1 MESVLVIC
9 RNKEA
14 LQAIISAFPKDS
26 RVDRAANPSRAMTFL
41 KKNSYEFVFID
52 IDILQA
58 SYPDLPIDE
67 ALTVFRKGHEAS
79 EFIVMSSK
87 SQIRQMV
94 KALKFGAADYLT
106 YPVEPEEVALVLKN
120 LRESMML
127 ASELAYLRERHFQEA
142 AYELIDSQ
150 NTAMIKVFNSI
161 RMVAPTRTPILLVGE
176 TGVGKGVLARLIHRQ
191 SHRKNAQFISV
202 HCGAIPETLVENEL
216 FGHEKGAFTGA
227 GHRKLGK
234 FEIASEGTIFLDE
247 IGTVTP
253 LIQIK
258 LLQVLQDGTFSRLGG
273 EEELKTQARV
283 IAATNADLKQMSQE
297 GQFRKDLYYRLNVF
311 PIEIPPL
318 RKRLEDIPFFVEMFL
333 KKLNRLYCK
342 EIKGAHP
349 SVIDALMHYSWPG
362 NIRELENLIERAYIV
377 ETSRLLTPESFSVEL
392 IEAEAAT
399 KTIHSGASLAEGRRR
414 AVEVFEKQYLTELL
428 ARHRGRVKSA
438 AADAG
443 VSTRQL
449 SKLMLKYALR
459 KEVFK

>member
-1 MESVLVIC
+1 
-9 RNKEA
+9 
-14 LQAIISAFPKDS
+14 
-26 RVDRAANPSRAMTFL
+26 
-41 KKNSYEFVFID
+41 
-52 IDILQA
+52 
-58 SYPDLPIDE
+58 
-67 ALTVFRKGHEAS
+67 
-79 EFIVMSSK
+79 
-87 SQIRQMV
+87 
-94 KALKFGAADYLT
+94 
-106 YPVEPEEVALVLKN
+106 
-120 LRESMML
+120 
-127 ASELAYLRERHFQEA
+127 LRERHFQEA